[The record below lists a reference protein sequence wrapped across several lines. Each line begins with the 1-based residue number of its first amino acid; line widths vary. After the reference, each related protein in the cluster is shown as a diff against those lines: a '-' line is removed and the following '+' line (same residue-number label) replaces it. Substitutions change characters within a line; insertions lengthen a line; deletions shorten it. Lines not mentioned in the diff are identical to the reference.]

1 MKNNQ
6 LIPVL
11 ILTTICAFDTFHAT
25 ARTGAAEL
33 RDAEVEIE
41 REAKNLADATA
52 ELPRHLERSV
62 REFERHIQLAQNQA
76 GQAIASA
83 GPALKHA
90 FGASVVNAPEP
101 PLVVASSPLEPAALA
116 ELREDLTV
124 MARLVND
131 ALSDDREDHSVRRAM
146 GIVVNW
152 LPGSAT
158 ADNLYIQ
165 GHGAIVQT
173 SVRFP
178 LAPPKKDATAKPAEA
193 PKNSAWESAR
203 RELFGE
209 NQDTDAAVVFPPENR
224 EEYNAERIETLK
236 KDMFKA
242 LANASNFRR
251 LAGDETVTVVVRS
264 RVGPRSQIVL
274 FRSQDSHGRTQPNSG
289 EADATMTIRVKKSDA
304 DALAAGK
311 INEGEFHNRARVAIY

>member
-1 MKNNQ
+1 MKTNQ

-11 ILTTICAFDTFHAT
+11 ILTTICAFDTFHAPAQT
-25 ARTGAAEL
+25 AAVGL
-33 RDAEVEIE
+33 REAEVEIE
-41 REAKNLADATA
+41 REAKHLADATV
-52 ELPRHLERSV
+52 EGQRHLERNV
-62 REFERHIQLAQNQA
+62 REMERHIQLAQNQA
-76 GQAIASA
+76 SQAIATA
-83 GPALKHA
+83 GPALKRA
-90 FGASVVNAPEP
+90 FGASIVNAPEL
-101 PLVVASSPLEPAALA
+101 PLVVASLPLEPAALA

-178 LAPPKKDATAKPAEA
+178 LAPPKKDESAKPAEA

-203 RELFGE
+203 HELFGQ
-209 NQDTDAAVVFPPENR
+209 NQDADADVVFPPENR
-224 EEYNAERIETLK
+224 EEYNVERIETLK
-236 KDMFKA
+236 KAVLKA

-264 RVGPRSQIVL
+264 RATARSQIVL
-274 FRSQDSHGRTQPNSG
+274 FRSQDPHGRTQPNSG

-311 INEGEFHNRARVAIY
+311 INEDEFRNRARVAIY